1 MSKFSKALKGLF
13 WQSKGGKGEQ
23 QEPKP
28 AGDAD
33 ADAADLEALLGG
45 GAEGGAGGEDEDL
58 SDDEFSAMLMGNE
71 HAVPSESFDPVD
83 AESVAVGHA
92 EDGAVTID
100 FSAQYDAA
108 GIPDT
113 DEVEQLENFL
123 TRLDPSLPHVSKI
136 AAAQAFLG
144 AIGKDKSDVLA
155 DAERKIKQVH
165 GITKAKE
172 TQTTEA
178 LTAQQAEIDALQAK
192 IEEHKQQMQELNSE
206 LEGLRKACL
215 QEESRLQAARVF
227 FGMVDTPEPS

>member
-13 WQSKGGKGEQ
+13 WQSGGDEGAKAAK
-23 QEPKP
+23 PP

-33 ADAADLEALLGG
+33 AGDLEALLGG
-45 GAEGGAGGEDEDL
+45 AAKGAPGADEDL
-58 SDDEFSAMLMGNE
+58 SEEDFAALLMGNE

-83 AESVAVGHA
+83 AGSIALGHA
-92 EDGAVTID
+92 ENGAVTID
-100 FSAQYDAA
+100 FQAQYDAA

-144 AIGKDKSDVLA
+144 AIGKDKGDVLT
-155 DAERKIKQVH
+155 DAERKIKRVH
-165 GITKAKE
+165 GIVKAKE
-172 TQTTEA
+172 AETAEA
-178 LTAQQAEIDALQAK
+178 LATEQAAIDELQAK
-192 IEEHKQQMQELNSE
+192 IEEHRQRIQALNRE
-206 LEGLRKACL
+206 LEGVRHVCL

-227 FGMVDTPEPS
+227 FGTVDPPA